1 MAEEGTDLL
10 KSRAVDVEVV
20 HSIESA
26 LTVQSP

>member
-10 KSRAVDVEVV
+10 KGSMVDVEVV

-26 LTVQSP
+26 LTVPSP